1 MFEAEMKFLESGW
14 ASLNKHDEKLCG
26 DFFRSFENNG
36 KKVFV
41 LSDGLGSGVKANIL
55 STLTATILGT
65 MLSRGI
71 PLDECIST
79 VATTLPVCR
88 QRKLA
93 YSTFTVLQIENS
105 MAYLVQYCNPPVIL
119 LRQGRNVNYPHD
131 IHFIGEKEIL
141 ESHIPIATGD
151 ILILTSDGVA
161 NAGVGK
167 LAPNGW
173 QRGELV
179 AFLER
184 LDTATLSASHIAAQI
199 VDCCRTLSEESLD
212 DDASVLVVKFRE
224 RSVVNILAGPPENR
238 EDDNR
243 VLKLFFAK
251 AGLRVVCGGTTA
263 QAVSKFQGKP
273 LTVIEESDTPEI
285 PAMYR
290 MENVDYVT
298 EGVVT
303 LKKVLELCRR
313 HLTDP
318 LGLLELRR
326 KKDAAAAL
334 ALVLI
339 ETATDVNIYFGMA
352 ANEAH
357 EGTEFDFQVKLSLIR
372 QLEEC
377 LRQMNK
383 NVKISFC

>member
-1 MFEAEMKFLESGW
+1 MFEPEMQFLESGW

-93 YSTFTVLQIENS
+93 YSTFTVLQIEHR

-173 QRGELV
+173 QREELI

-212 DDASVLVVKFRE
+212 DDASVLVVKLRE

-251 AGLRVVCGGTTA
+251 AGLRVICGGTTA

-377 LRQMNK
+377 LRQMDK

>member
-1 MFEAEMKFLESGW
+1 MFEPEIQFLESGW

-93 YSTFTVLQIENS
+93 YSTFTVLQIEHR

-173 QRGELV
+173 QREELI

-212 DDASVLVVKFRE
+212 DDASVLVVKLRE

-251 AGLRVVCGGTTA
+251 AGLRVICGGTTA

-377 LRQMNK
+377 LRQMDK